1 MAELP
6 VRCQKQKEQA
16 GMVVPVDFSLSS
28 EENVKDGLGRLKYQ
42 LASMENSLINAVLT
56 QHR

>member
-56 QHR
+56 